1 MEVFF
6 LHSLFTYFFLGVSL
20 AAPIG
25 PVKATLLNTGLKNG
39 FFHAW
44 YFSLGA
50 LATDILYMLMVY
62 FGLVHFIDS
71 LLVKIILWSFG
82 CFVLTYIGIENLLT
96 LKKVELD
103 LKFKKTTRLRH
114 SMLSGFLMALLNPLT
129 ILFWLGIYGSILAGS
144 SDTMNGYQV
153 IIYSMAILLGIS
165 LVDLTMATIS
175 SGARKFLTD
184 TLLKTIS
191 FLSSLAIIGF
201 GIYFGIQAFKALF

>member
-1 MEVFF
+1 
-6 LHSLFTYFFLGVSL
+6 
-20 AAPIG
+20 
-25 PVKATLLNTGLKNG
+25 
-39 FFHAW
+39 
-44 YFSLGA
+44 
-50 LATDILYMLMVY
+50 
-62 FGLVHFIDS
+62 
-71 LLVKIILWSFG
+71 
-82 CFVLTYIGIENLLT
+82 
-96 LKKVELD
+96 
-103 LKFKKTTRLRH
+103 
-114 SMLSGFLMALLNPLT
+114 
-129 ILFWLGIYGSILAGS
+129 GIYGSILAGS